1 MSDMESRLR
10 KLAAEQDAKIRTV
23 LTDAEIRANDELI
36 DQILA
41 SLGTLTGNKKS

>member
-1 MSDMESRLR
+1 MSDMETRLR

-23 LTDAEIRANDELI
+23 LTDAEIRANDALI

-41 SLGTLTGNKKS
+41 SLGTLTVNKKS